1 MITRARERAASFA
14 QMLES
19 AGADVVALPLIEIV
33 DPSSWAAADQ
43 AFEQLA
49 SFQLVI
55 FTSTNAVDQWMEHGK
70 RLSKPPILPVNRVC
84 AVGTSTGNR
93 VRQYGFP
100 VDLVPEE
107 FNARGVLRL
116 LDPDLRG
123 IKILLPRGDLARE
136 ELPCE
141 LRMRGAEVFEA
152 MVYRTQP
159 AGENDPRWIER
170 IQGREIDVITF
181 ASPSAVDQFVQW
193 VGKSNLE
200 NVRGCFHAASIGPTT
215 SAALRREG
223 FETVLE
229 ASPSTLEGLTAAI
242 VRFFEKP

>member
-1 MITRARERAASFA
+1 MITQARERSASFA

-19 AGADVVALPLIEIV
+19 AGAEVIALPLIEIV
-33 DPSSWAAADQ
+33 DPSSWGAADQ

-70 RLSKPPILPVNRVC
+70 RLSKPPILKVNRVC
-84 AVGTSTGNR
+84 AVGTTTGNR
-93 VRQYGFP
+93 IRQYGFS

-107 FNARGVLRL
+107 FNVRGVLRL
-116 LDPDLRG
+116 LDPDLHG
-123 IKILLPRGDLARE
+123 IRILLPRGDLARE
-136 ELPCE
+136 ELPRE

-152 MVYRTQP
+152 LVYRTQP
-159 AGENDPRWIER
+159 ARENDPRWIER

-200 NVRGCFHAASIGPTT
+200 NVRGCFHAASVGPTT

-223 FETVLE
+223 FEAVLE
-229 ASPSTLEGLTAAI
+229 AFPSTLEGFTAAI
-242 VRFFEKP
+242 VRFFKKP